1 MDDFEVDRFLVRNY
15 GRKSPLELEAVTG
28 VPALEVAQR
37 LERVLGERDFL
48 GDVEFAEFCFEG
60 IAAASAACSGEP
72 GGEHHSVV
80 GQC

>member
-1 MDDFEVDRFLVRNY
+1 VVW
-15 GRKSPLELEAVTG
+15 GAV
-28 VPALEVAQR
+28 L
-37 LERVLGERDFL
+37 L

-60 IAAASAACSGEP
+60 VAAASAACSGES